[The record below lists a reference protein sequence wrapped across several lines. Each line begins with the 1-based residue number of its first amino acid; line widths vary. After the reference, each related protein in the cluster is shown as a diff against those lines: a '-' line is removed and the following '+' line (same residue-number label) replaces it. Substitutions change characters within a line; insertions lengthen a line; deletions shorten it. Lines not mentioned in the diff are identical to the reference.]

1 MQRLEDMHL
10 VALLRHVASKAESR
24 GTATNYS
31 HLYAVLRSKVGQ
43 SDVAAFALEV
53 GCETLQVA
61 DSHSRLVHLQMDTLA
76 LALLLLR
83 TYTTADSR
91 QSRCALKNLGSSEE
105 LSTFDVLDE
114 RRYIDVNRAAF
125 YTSWLSAVETTMS
138 LAYSHLLCQA
148 LVYFLGTCG
157 CTIYW
162 VKLRHCYTLYSLALC
177 RLHCSSKLLTP
188 FRIAIGEFFDGLGCR
203 LYIHASLA
211 TVKFL
216 LLCKATQMLFV
227 MLHLFA
233 FCIAESAHTL
243 EHLVPI
249 DKRTVKFRSVD
260 TYELGL
266 AANRES
272 ASTAHARAINHDS
285 IERYLNRYVILLC
298 HEAAELH
305 HDRRTDCEHLVHML
319 LLSDELLD
327 TYGHNTLF
335 AIRTIVG
342 HDDEFV
348 RTLANFVFKNN
359 KFFRTTCDNRK
370 HTVASS
376 LQRTDDRKHWSYAN
390 ATTSTYYSSEVFY
403 MGRVAERSY
412 NVGDVVT
419 LVKIA
424 QLC

>member
-1 MQRLEDMHL
+1 
-10 VALLRHVASKAESR
+10 
-24 GTATNYS
+24 
-31 HLYAVLRSKVGQ
+31 
-43 SDVAAFALEV
+43 
-53 GCETLQVA
+53 
-61 DSHSRLVHLQMDTLA
+61 MDTLA

-105 LSTFDVLDE
+105 LSAFDVLDE

-138 LAYSHLLCQA
+138 LAYSHLLCQT
-148 LVYFLGTCG
+148 LVYFLGTC
-157 CTIYW
+157 CSTIYW

-211 TVKFL
+211 SVKFL

-233 FCIAESAHTL
+233 FCIAESAHTF

-272 ASTAHARAINHDS
+272 ASTTHARAVNHDS
-285 IERYLNRYVILLC
+285 IERYFNRYVILLC

-305 HDRRTDCEHLVHML
+305 HDRRTDCEHLIYML
-319 LLSDELLD
+319 LLRDELLD
-327 TYGHNTLF
+327 TYSHNTLF

-342 HDDEFV
+342 HYDEFV

-370 HTVASS
+370 HAVTRS
-376 LQRTDDRKHWSYAN
+376 LQRTDDRKHRCYAN

-424 QLC
+424 QLG